1 MAAPPLARPRETTPD
16 TAPDVAPAPLG
27 PGGMWSGRGELRSA
41 VIAIGAALVVAIVA
55 VIVGLP
61 LPFDL
66 SKGQGVVILL
76 RLAVPLLILRWPLAG
91 GVLAM
96 LLDGADVIIV
106 DLFGPGGMGPF
117 YHALDKYLDLYY
129 LGLEAFVSL
138 GWVET
143 APLRASI
150 ALYLY
155 RLVGAVAFEI
165 TGIRLLLVFFPN
177 LFENWFLFYLAR
189 CRFFPRL
196 RLDTWP
202 RVLVAL
208 ALLYI
213 PKFFQEYILHY
224 RQLQPWGWFRDTF
237 LR

>member
-1 MAAPPLARPRETTPD
+1 MTQGGQPGGELWLWARWRAPILAAAAALA
-16 TAPDVAPAPLG
+16 VAVVAVVAGVPAPFGL
-27 PGGMWSGRGELRSA
+27 SRGQA
-41 VIAIGAALVVAIVA
+41 
-55 VIVGLP
+55 
-61 LPFDL
+61 
-66 SKGQGVVILL
+66 VVILL
-76 RLAVPLLILRWPLAG
+76 RLALPLLIPRLPLTG
-91 GVLAM
+91 GILAM

-106 DLFGPGGMGPF
+106 DLFGPGGMGPL
-117 YHALDKYLDLYY
+117 YHAIDKYLDLYY
-129 LGLEAFVSL
+129 LGLEALVSL
-138 GWVET
+138 GWAEA
-143 APLRASI
+143 APRRASI

-155 RLVGAVAFEI
+155 RLVGAIAFEL

-177 LFENWFLFYLAR
+177 LFENWFLCYLAR

>member
-1 MAAPPLARPRETTPD
+1 MI
-16 TAPDVAPAPLG
+16 
-27 PGGMWSGRGELRSA
+27 GRGERIYPVSDGAFTAGA
-41 VIAIGAALVVAIVA
+41 VWQVALAFGAAIGVALVA
-55 VIVGLP
+55 VLAGAP

-66 SKGQGVVILL
+66 SQGQAVVILL
-76 RLAVPLLILRWPLAG
+76 RLGVPLLILRWPLAA
-91 GVLAM
+91 GVACM

-117 YHALDKYLDLYY
+117 YHAIDKYLDLYY
-129 LGLEAFVSL
+129 LGLAALVSL
-138 GWVET
+138 RWVED
-143 APLRASI
+143 APRQASI

-155 RLVGAVAFEI
+155 RLVGVIAFEI
-165 TGIRLLLVFFPN
+165 TGVRLLLVFFPN
-177 LFENWFLFYLAR
+177 LFENWFLFYLVR
-189 CRFFPRL
+189 CRFFPQL

-202 RVLVAL
+202 RVGVAL

>member
-1 MAAPPLARPRETTPD
+1 MGEQGSAALSGA
-16 TAPDVAPAPLG
+16 
-27 PGGMWSGRGELRSA
+27 GGRRATEGGQSAGELWLWARWRTPIVLVA
-41 VIAIGAALVVAIVA
+41 TLLGLGLVATIAGM
-55 VIVGLP
+55 P
-61 LPFDL
+61 LPFGL
-66 SKGQGVVILL
+66 SRGQAVVILL
-76 RLAVPLLILRWPLAG
+76 RLAVPLLILRYPLVG
-91 GVLAM
+91 GVLA
-96 LLDGADVIIV
+96 LLFDGADVIIV
-106 DLFGPGGMGPF
+106 DLFGPGGMGPL

-129 LGLEAFVSL
+129 LGLAALVSL

-143 APLRASI
+143 APRRASI

-155 RLVGAVAFEI
+155 RLVGAIAFGA

-202 RVLVAL
+202 RALAAL

-213 PKFFQEYILHY
+213 PKFFQEYILH
-224 RQLQPWGWFRDTF
+224 
-237 LR
+237 

>member
-1 MAAPPLARPRETTPD
+1 MGDQPPALPRATGMAL
-16 TAPDVAPAPLG
+16 APAPLG
-27 PGGMWSGRGELRSA
+27 PGGMWVGSDAPRWGVIGLGA
-41 VIAIGAALVVAIVA
+41 VLGIAVVAVA
-55 VIVGLP
+55 AGVA

-76 RLAVPLLILRWPLAG
+76 RLAVPLLILRWPLVG

-96 LLDGADVIIV
+96 LLDGADVIVV

-129 LGLEAFVSL
+129 LGLEALVSL
-138 GWVET
+138 GWVEA
-143 APLRASI
+143 APRQASI

-165 TGIRLLLVFFPN
+165 TGVRLLLVFFPN
-177 LFENWFLFYLAR
+177 LFENWFLFYLVR

-202 RVLVAL
+202 RVVTAL

>member
-1 MAAPPLARPRETTPD
+1 MTERAAARHLSPDGTATPTTWP
-16 TAPDVAPAPLG
+16 TGLWGRVVFGVA
-27 PGGMWSGRGELRSA
+27 A
-41 VIAIGAALVVAIVA
+41 VVGVALVAALAGV
-55 VIVGLP
+55 P

-66 SKGQGVVILL
+66 SRGQAVVILL
-76 RLAVPLLILRWPLAG
+76 RLLVPLLILRWPLAA
-91 GVLAM
+91 GVACM

-117 YHALDKYLDLYY
+117 YHLIDKYLDLYY
-129 LGLEAFVSL
+129 LGLEALVSL
-138 GWVET
+138 RWVEA
-143 APLRASI
+143 APRRASI

-155 RLVGAVAFEI
+155 RLVGALAFEL

-177 LFENWFLFYLAR
+177 LFENWFLFYLLR

-202 RVLVAL
+202 RVIVAL

>member
-1 MAAPPLARPRETTPD
+1 MVRERAM
-16 TAPDVAPAPLG
+16 TATSGADVAPDAWPVVRAIPALRLAVLG
-27 PGGMWSGRGELRSA
+27 LA
-41 VIAIGAALVVAIVA
+41 ALVGAALAATLLGVPPPF
-55 VIVGLP
+55 GL
-61 LPFDL
+61 
-66 SKGQGVVILL
+66 SRGQATVILL
-76 RLAVPLLILRWPLAG
+76 RVGVPLLILRWPLAAG
-91 GVLAM
+91 IACM

-129 LGLEAFVSL
+129 LGLAALVSL
-138 GWVET
+138 RWRED
-143 APLRASI
+143 APRRASI

-155 RLVGAVAFEI
+155 RLVGVIAFEL
-165 TGIRLLLVFFPN
+165 TGVRLLLVFFPN

-189 CRFFPRL
+189 CRLFPRL

-202 RVLVAL
+202 RVLAAL

>member
-1 MAAPPLARPRETTPD
+1 MAKQSPAITP
-16 TAPDVAPAPLG
+16 AAGAVIAPAPLG
-27 PGGMWSGRGELRSA
+27 PGGFIAWRDALRAA
-41 VIAIGAALVVAIVA
+41 VIGIGAVLAVAIVA
-55 VIVGLP
+55 VVAGMP

-76 RLAVPLLILRWPLAG
+76 RLAAPLLILRWPLVG
-91 GVLAM
+91 GVAAM
-96 LLDGADVIIV
+96 LIDGADVIIV

-117 YHALDKYLDLYY
+117 YHAIDKYLDLYY
-129 LGLEAFVSL
+129 LGLEALVSL
-138 GWVET
+138 GWTET
-143 APLRASI
+143 APRRASI

-155 RLVGAVAFEI
+155 RLVGAIAFEI

-177 LFENWFLFYLAR
+177 LFENWFLFYLVR

-202 RVLVAL
+202 RVGTAL

>member
-1 MAAPPLARPRETTPD
+1 MADHPAAHHPVAEMQETPWPTPARLY
-16 TAPDVAPAPLG
+16 PA
-27 PGGMWSGRGELRSA
+27 
-41 VIAIGAALVVAIVA
+41 AIGLAALLGFLLVA
-55 VIVGLP
+55 VLVGMP

-66 SKGQGVVILL
+66 SKGQAVVILL
-76 RLAVPLLILRWPLAG
+76 RLVVPLLILRWPLAG
-91 GVLAM
+91 GVLSM

-117 YHALDKYLDLYY
+117 YHAIDKYLDLYY
-129 LGLEAFVSL
+129 LGLAAFVSL
-138 GWVET
+138 SWTET
-143 APLRASI
+143 APRRASI
-150 ALYLY
+150 GLYLY
-155 RLVGAVAFEI
+155 RLVGVIAFEL

-196 RLDTWP
+196 RLDTWT
-202 RVLVAL
+202 RVIVAL

>member
-1 MAAPPLARPRETTPD
+1 MAEQHSQSRPEGDRPR
-16 TAPDVAPAPLG
+16 G
-27 PGGMWSGRGELRSA
+27 QSGKPGGELWLWARWR
-41 VIAIGAALVVAIVA
+41 VPILVAAATLAVAIVA
-55 VIVGLP
+55 VIAGVPTPFGL
-61 LPFDL
+61 
-66 SKGQGVVILL
+66 SRGQAVVVLL
-76 RLAVPLLILRWPLAG
+76 RLATPLLIPRLPLTG

-106 DLFGPGGMGPF
+106 DLFGPGGMGPL

-129 LGLEAFVSL
+129 LGLEALVSL
-138 GWVET
+138 GWAEA
-143 APLRASI
+143 APRRASI

-155 RLVGAVAFEI
+155 RLVGALAFEL

-202 RVLVAL
+202 RALVAL